1 MLTAVII
8 EDLNVATEY
17 LKHCCSKS
25 GKIEVL
31 ASFTTIGS
39 ALTYLNENHVDVVFL
54 DIEMQEDVNGFDLL
68 DRLAYSPKVI
78 LTTSNPEYAY
88 NAFEYNVS
96 DFLKKPYTYQRFL
109 NAVEKITTSATSTP
123 IKEESAKE
131 DDHFY
136 IKADGKLIRLMNDDI
151 LYIESMGDYVRFVTN
166 EKKYI
171 SHNTIKWLEEKMNAS
186 IFLKVHRSFIVN
198 IKKVSNIRENTL
210 YINAQEI
217 PISKANRPEVM
228 KRINIL

>member
-8 EDLNVATEY
+8 EDLNVAAEY

-25 GKIEVL
+25 GKVEVL
-31 ASFTTIGS
+31 ACFTTIGS
-39 ALTYLNENHVDVVFL
+39 ALTYLNENRVDVVFL
-54 DIEMQEDVNGFDLL
+54 DIEMQEEVNGFDLL

-78 LTTSNPEYAY
+78 LTTGNPEYAY

-109 NAVEKITTSATSTP
+109 NAVEKITASAP
-123 IKEESAKE
+123 VKEESAKE

-136 IKADGKLIRLMNDDI
+136 IKTDGKLIRLMNDDI
-151 LYIESMGDYVRFVTN
+151 LYIESMGDYVRFVTS

-186 IFLKVHRSFIVN
+186 MFLKVHRSYIVN
-198 IKKVSNIRENTL
+198 IKKVSNIRENML
-210 YINAQEI
+210 YINNQEI

>member
-1 MLTAVII
+1 MLKAVII
-8 EDLNVATEY
+8 EDLHVAAEY

-25 GKIEVL
+25 GKIEVK
-31 ASFTTIGS
+31 ASFTTIDS
-39 ALTYLNENHVDVVFL
+39 ALSYLNENRVDTVFL
-54 DIEMQEDVNGFDLL
+54 DIEMQEGANGFDLL

-78 LTTSNPEYAY
+78 LTTGNAEYAY

-109 NAVEKITTSATSTP
+109 NAIEKVMPLAVSR
-123 IKEESAKE
+123 EEPNKE

-151 LYIESMGDYVRFVTN
+151 LYIESMGDYVRFVTS

-186 IFLKVHRSFIVN
+186 IFIKIHRSYIVN
-198 IKKVSNIRENTL
+198 IKKVSNIRENAL
-210 YINAQEI
+210 FINNQEI